1 MGQLDVY
8 SLEDISIITIV
19 AGPAS
24 TYLSEEME
32 VSIESIVAYIYSAN
46 IVLKKKRVR
55 LISIPRAAGDIVGAI
70 HASWNY
76 LQLTNSV
83 FSSINRPLDS
93 RVMWQDP
100 VLSQWEGASDR
111 KSLAR
116 LEDKYKW

>member
-1 MGQLDVY
+1 VY

-70 HASWNY
+70 HAS
-76 LQLTNSV
+76 
-83 FSSINRPLDS
+83 
-93 RVMWQDP
+93 
-100 VLSQWEGASDR
+100 
-111 KSLAR
+111 
-116 LEDKYKW
+116 

>member
-70 HASWNY
+70 HAS
-76 LQLTNSV
+76 
-83 FSSINRPLDS
+83 
-93 RVMWQDP
+93 
-100 VLSQWEGASDR
+100 
-111 KSLAR
+111 
-116 LEDKYKW
+116 